1 MPIFTA
7 KSLESQPLDV
17 IAEVLNRS
25 WDDLVSL
32 EKRCEIAEQKK
43 EAATAVGLLK
53 LLGRG

>member
-7 KSLESQPLDV
+7 KSPESQPLDV
-17 IAEVLNRS
+17 IAEILNRS